1 MQTTTTNTDNKLFEV
16 ARRIKEMRSI
26 CDYSVEEMAEKT
38 EVSAEQYIS
47 FESGAED
54 LPFSFIHKCALAFDI
69 GITDLLEGHSAK
81 LTSYTVTR
89 KGEGQTTAKENGI
102 EIRNLAP
109 LFKDKLAEPYWVRY
123 EYSAELENQPIHTT
137 THQGQEFDMVISGTL
152 MVKVGDHTEILRE
165 GDSIYYKSSTPHGMI
180 AVDGR

>member
-1 MQTTTTNTDNKLFEV
+1 MPTTTNTDNKLFEV

-26 CDYSVEEMAEKT
+26 CDFSVEEMAEKT
-38 EVSAEQYIS
+38 EVTPEQYLS

-102 EIRNLAP
+102 EIQNLAP
-109 LFKDKLAEPYWVRY
+109 LFKDKLADPYWVDT
-123 EYSAELENQPIHTT
+123 SIPQSLK
-137 THQGQEFDMVISGTL
+137 ISPCTQ
-152 MVKVGDHTEILRE
+152 
-165 GDSIYYKSSTPHGMI
+165 
-180 AVDGR
+180 